1 MIMGGVF
8 VIIMMG
14 VCVIFLTKSPDHV
27 AIALQRSIF
36 SEG

>member
-1 MIMGGVF
+1 MGGGF
-8 VIIMMG
+8 VIIMM
-14 VCVIFLTKSPDHV
+14 VFARFLTKSPDHV